1 MDDANEGMREETDT
15 IVSFEDDL
23 PGNIDKTPSREG
35 FVRVKDTI
43 ESSGSPDQ
51 QGTLVEERID
61 GSSVSEQTAECLEEI
76 EDRSFPGFV
85 IWSDHSG

>member
-1 MDDANEGMREETDT
+1 MDGANEGMREETDT

-23 PGNIDKTPSREG
+23 PGNVDKTQSREG
-35 FVRVKDTI
+35 SVRVQETI
-43 ESSGSPDQ
+43 ESPGSPDQ
-51 QGTLVEERID
+51 QRTEVEERID
-61 GSSVSEQTAECLEEI
+61 GSSASEQTAECRDEI

>member
-15 IVSFEDDL
+15 IVSFEDESL
-23 PGNIDKTPSREG
+23 GNIDKTQPREG
-35 FVRVKDTI
+35 SVRVKETI

-51 QGTLVEERID
+51 QKKKVEERID
-61 GSSVSEQTAECLEEI
+61 GSSASEQTAECREEI
-76 EDRSFPGFV
+76 EDKSFPGFV